1 MNPFFTVIIP
11 LYNKAGFIK
20 SAVDSVLDQSFSD
33 VEIIVVNDGAT
44 DKSMEIVAAVDDARI
59 RILNTQNNGA
69 AAARNTGIK
78 HAKGKLV
85 AFLDADDSWEKNHLN
100 ALYKLHHTFTDAGLY
115 CTGYYKVYSEKA
127 KKKAVFNGISKDF
140 FGIVPNYFE
149 ASLVD
154 SLASASSVCIPAA
167 VFNTIGLFDTSM
179 RTGEDTDMWIRI
191 ALTCN
196 VALHN
201 TTTVHY
207 NIHIPNSLSKST
219 FEADKLKIV
228 SKFTAQ
234 EAVNAPLKKYM
245 DLNRYALALDYTLS
259 GNTKLRKEA
268 LKTVNYRALNYKQRI
283 LIRMP
288 GLILRILKKW
298 QHYMAVRNRFLSSFS
313 R

>member
-1 MNPFFTVIIP
+1 MNPSFSVIIP
-11 LYNKAGFIK
+11 LYNKEDFIK

-33 VEIIVVNDGAT
+33 FEIIVVNDGST
-44 DKSMEIVAAVDDARI
+44 DKSMEIVADFDDDRI

-69 AAARNTGIK
+69 AVARNTGINN
-78 HAKGKLV
+78 AKGKLM
-85 AFLDADDSWEKNHLN
+85 AFLDADDYWEKNHLN
-100 ALYKLHHTFTDAGLY
+100 TLYKLHHTFTDAGLY

-154 SLASASSVCIPAA
+154 SLASASSVCIPAV
-167 VFNTIGLFDTSM
+167 VFNKIGLFDTSM

-191 ALTCN
+191 ALIYG

-201 TTTVHY
+201 TTTANY
-207 NIHIPNSLSKST
+207 NVHIPNSLSKSM
-219 FEADKLKIV
+219 FEANKLKLV
-228 SKFTAQ
+228 SKFITQ
-234 EAVNAPLKKYM
+234 EAINAPLKKYI
-245 DLNRYALALDYTLS
+245 DLNRYALALAYTLS

-268 LKTVNYRALNYKQRI
+268 LKTMNYRALNYKQRI

-288 GLILRILKKW
+288 GVVLRILKKW
-298 QHYMAVRNRFLSSFS
+298 QHYMAVRNRFLSPFS